1 MAGDNVFVQNLKKVM
16 EEPEKKSSREELLE
30 ELSRKYD
37 ELFEAEQEEE
47 IRTGNLFE
55 HEKQSRTESENFF
68 ECERQEQAEETDMN
82 DIITLTDADG
92 KEVLFEFLDLVE
104 YEGEKYALL
113 LPLMDDDG
121 MVMIMRVEEGGEDSD
136 KDSCVPVESKDISI
150 KVLKIYKDKL
160 KAFDNF

>member
-1 MAGDNVFVQNLKKVM
+1 MAKDNIFIQNLKKVM
-16 EEPEKKSSREELLE
+16 EEPEKEPSREELLE

-37 ELFEAEQEEE
+37 ELFEMEEEKE
-47 IRTGNLFE
+47 IRTRKLFE
-55 HEKQSRTESENFF
+55 QKKQSRTESENFF
-68 ECERQEQAEETDMN
+68 ECEQQEQAEETDMN
-82 DIITLTDADG
+82 EIITLTDADG

-121 MVMIMRVEEGGEDSD
+121 MVMVMRVEEGGEDSD
-136 KDSCVPVESKDISI
+136 KDSCVPVESKDISV
-150 KVLKIYKDKL
+150 KVLKIYKEKL